1 VLKQQRAIQTRRTV
15 LDAAARVFAANGYLA
30 TSLSQILAEA
40 GVTKGALYFHFAS
53 KEDLARAVVLE
64 QFAPVEDPDATELPS
79 GAEALQAAIDLTHQ
93 IARSLMD
100 DPMMQASIRLVIEQ
114 SAFLDEPDA
123 GPYLGWISLFQ
134 GLFTE
139 AQRVGDIRAE
149 SDPATLARIV
159 IGSFTGI
166 QLVSGVLDGRTE
178 LPQRIGDLWEL
189 VLPGLVPPRRRARFR
204 ARPQPDVLTR
214 PMKAALSR

>member
-1 VLKQQRAIQTRRTV
+1 MLKQQRAIETRRTV
-15 LDAAARVFAANGYLA
+15 LDAAARVFAANGYLG

-64 QFAPVEDPDATELPS
+64 QFAPNADRNTSQPPS
-79 GAEALQAAIDLTHQ
+79 GAGALQAAIDLTHQ
-93 IARSLMD
+93 IARSLVD
-100 DPMMQASIRLVIEQ
+100 DPMTQASIRLVIEQ
-114 SAFLDEPDA
+114 CAFMDEPDA

-149 SDPATLARIV
+149 CDPTALARIV

-166 QLVSGVLDGRTE
+166 QLVSGVLDGRAE

-204 ARPQPDVLTR
+204 ARPQPEALAR
-214 PMKAALSR
+214 PVTAALSR